1 MENYPNTLASES
13 AIVEAQ
19 KQYLAKVYA
28 WMVGGL
34 LLTGIVSYAIAG
46 SETFLNMLSE
56 NPSILWISLLAELGL
71 VIALSAAINKIS
83 PMVAGAMFLAYS
95 FLNGI
100 TLSLLFMAYT
110 AESLT
115 STFFIAA
122 GMFGAMSI
130 YGFVTKRDLSG
141 MGSFMFMGLIG
152 LIIASLVNMWLQSPM
167 INWVA
172 SIIGVIIFTGLTAYD
187 TQQLKEQYALE
198 SGPDGAALAQKGA
211 IIGALKL
218 YLDFLNL
225 FLMLLR
231 VMGNRR

>member
-1 MENYPNTLASES
+1 MENYQNGLMSET
-13 AIVEAQ
+13 AVVEAQ

-34 LLTGIVSYAIAG
+34 LLTGIVSFVISG
-46 SETFLNMLSE
+46 SATFLNLLSE
-56 NPSILWISLLAELGL
+56 NPSILWIALIAELGL
-71 VIALSAAINKIS
+71 VVALSAAINKIS
-83 PMVAGAMFLAYS
+83 PMVAGIMFLGYS

-110 AESLT
+110 AESLY
-115 STFFIAA
+115 STFFISA

-141 MGSFMFMGLIG
+141 MGSFLFMGLIG
-152 LIIASLVNMWLQSPM
+152 LIIASLVNMFLQSAM
-167 INWVA
+167 VNWIA
-172 SIIGVIIFTGLTAYD
+172 SIVGVIIFTGLTAYD
-187 TQQLKEQYALE
+187 TQQIKEQYVLE
-198 SGPDGAALAQKGA
+198 NEPNGAALAQKGA

-218 YLDFLNL
+218 YLDFINL